1 MSYDRDVVVGVV
13 DAVVCERAMHEQ
25 RDRSHDHI
33 SVTHEGVAAFH
44 SWAHRAQLWKA
55 ARAVETAQ
63 WFSRSIGA
71 SFSLVWTGPAPASS
85 TPTPPTAGLRP
96 SVGPGRERQNG
107 GIHNEREGTVAEG
120 TTPKKRRSAKEIQAR
135 KEAALLA
142 AQFQVAEAERLDIA
156 AQLVLVHQQII
167 DAEAETERQL
177 DKLRQRRAKVTEEK
191 RAAAERLVVK
201 MLDTGVSQAEA
212 AQRLG
217 ITIDQVRTA
226 KTNVEQRALA
236 AAAVQRSAT
245 DADESDATAA
255 ENDMATAASATLPQ
269 QQSGQL
275 EAAAAGATQPPGSV
289 S

>member
-1 MSYDRDVVVGVV
+1 M
-13 DAVVCERAMHEQ
+13 
-25 RDRSHDHI
+25 
-33 SVTHEGVAAFH
+33 
-44 SWAHRAQLWKA
+44 
-55 ARAVETAQ
+55 
-63 WFSRSIGA
+63 
-71 SFSLVWTGPAPASS
+71 
-85 TPTPPTAGLRP
+85 
-96 SVGPGRERQNG
+96 
-107 GIHNEREGTVAEG
+107 AEG